1 MPTVV
6 KQHID
11 AKPAAATTGAN
22 ALGTIV
28 LLLGIVA
35 AAALLASMV
44 PPFPS
49 IDLGTDM
56 FFAP

>member
-11 AKPAAATTGAN
+11 AKPAAATTGEN
-22 ALGTIV
+22 ALGTFV
-28 LLLGIVA
+28 LLLGIVF
-35 AAALLASMV
+35 AAALLASIV
-44 PPFPS
+44 PLPPS
-49 IDLGTDM
+49 TDLGTDM

>member
-6 KQHID
+6 KQHTD
-11 AKPAAATTGAN
+11 AKPAAATAEAN

-28 LLLGIVA
+28 LLLGILV
-35 AAALLASMV
+35 AAALLASIV
-44 PPFPS
+44 PLPPS
-49 IDLGTDM
+49 TDLGTDM